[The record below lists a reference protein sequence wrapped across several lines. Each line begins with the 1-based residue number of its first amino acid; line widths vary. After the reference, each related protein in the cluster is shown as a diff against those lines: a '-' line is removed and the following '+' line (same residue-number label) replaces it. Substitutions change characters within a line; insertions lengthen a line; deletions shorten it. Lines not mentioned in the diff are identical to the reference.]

1 METIIA
7 SLVVSLAALT
17 IFRLNSVTPFIRITF
32 SSDDYLNSHLKYQL
46 ALLVLAITVLA
57 VTYAQNPMNLRILF
71 SVGNISAPANPVE
84 WFGTGSNRS
93 WVFAGLYL
101 SVIITTGTIVFVY
114 LQFRH
119 LKVSIAEV
127 FPYIGWV
134 LLFSLSNS
142 FLKRPS
148 FGSAL
153 SHRPW
158 IESTPPILH

>member
-1 METIIA
+1 METIIV

-46 ALLVLAITVLA
+46 ALLVLAITALA
-57 VTYAQNPMNLRILF
+57 VTYAQNPMNLRMLF
-71 SVGNISAPANPVE
+71 SVGYITAPANPVE
-84 WFGTGSNRS
+84 WFGIGSNWS
-93 WVFAGLYL
+93 WVFVGLYL

-158 IESTPPILH
+158 IASTPPILH